1 LDLKLKLLIN
11 YIQKIEFG
19 VAAVETIE
27 RMDKEIEL
35 KDYKINV

>member
-1 LDLKLKLLIN
+1 
-11 YIQKIEFG
+11 

-35 KDYKINV
+35 KENKIHVLENELKDVNHYD